1 MTFRMMKLE
10 AICNL
15 ADKRDERI
23 GKAVLNGILTLVD
36 VGLVFLAKN
45 VIKDETIRIIGISGA
60 GILGIKNAGG
70 FVLNTYCAIS
80 DTIALKK
87 AIEEDKKGRIR

>member
-23 GKAVLNGILTLVD
+23 GAAVLRGILTLAD
-36 VGLVFLAKN
+36 AGLVILAKN

-70 FVLNTYCAIS
+70 FVLNTYWAIS

-87 AIEEDKKGRIR
+87 AIDEDKKGRIR

>member
-45 VIKDETIRIIGISGA
+45 VIKDETIRIIGISA
-60 GILGIKNAGG
+60 LGIRGIRNAGG
-70 FVLNTYCAIS
+70 FVLNTYWAIS